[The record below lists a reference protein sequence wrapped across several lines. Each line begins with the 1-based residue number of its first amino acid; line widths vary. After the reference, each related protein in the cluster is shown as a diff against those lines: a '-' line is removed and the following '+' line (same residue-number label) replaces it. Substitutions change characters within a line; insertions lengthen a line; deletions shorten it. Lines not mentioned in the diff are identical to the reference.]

1 MHMVTKEFLKEMVR
15 KKKELRALAAPV
27 IDDVLTLCLRQHQ
40 LKAEDVNERDARL
53 IIKEV
58 RAKLRVYTGR
68 FQRSHEKRSFLLD
81 ARRYED
87 VLMTH
92 ASSADRMA
100 DYPALRNE
108 LEKIQIRSI
117 LDLGCGLN
125 PLALARVATTYYA
138 VDIREDELALVA
150 EFFKQENISGKT
162 IVCDIRKELPVLPPV
177 DVCLLMNI
185 LDIIESRVH
194 IRAEEIITNVKAKY
208 FFITFSTK
216 TLSGKPMRHPQRGW
230 IERLLTRR
238 RYLWKRITLST
249 EVLYIAQSMS

>member
-100 DYPALRNE
+100 DYP
-108 LEKIQIRSI
+108 
-117 LDLGCGLN
+117 
-125 PLALARVATTYYA
+125 
-138 VDIREDELALVA
+138 
-150 EFFKQENISGKT
+150 
-162 IVCDIRKELPVLPPV
+162 
-177 DVCLLMNI
+177 
-185 LDIIESRVH
+185 
-194 IRAEEIITNVKAKY
+194 
-208 FFITFSTK
+208 
-216 TLSGKPMRHPQRGW
+216 
-230 IERLLTRR
+230 
-238 RYLWKRITLST
+238 
-249 EVLYIAQSMS
+249 